1 MEDPGAHSPQSAE
14 QSPEQPPEQSA
25 EFSLFLASTVHDM
38 KNSVSVV
45 SGTLESLLGGPAAQ
59 DNPAYG
65 QMAQMLYQTRRLND
79 KLIQLLA
86 LYKQVGK
93 PGYPFDVAPQMVAQL
108 VEQAVAQEH
117 VQLAAR
123 GLRVET
129 VFPAELIWCV
139 DEDLVLGVI
148 GNAINNAIRYT
159 RDALRVSAAQDGDWL
174 EIRVEDNGD
183 GFSPALLAAGASPQ
197 SGVDFVS
204 HSTGLG
210 LYFSSAVAKMHR
222 HRERRGS
229 IRLENGGLL
238 GGGCFILRLP

>member
-1 MEDPGAHSPQSAE
+1 MEDSGAYPDPSQMQPG
-14 QSPEQPPEQSA
+14 EQPPEFA
-25 EFSLFLASTVHDM
+25 LFLASTVHDM

-45 SGTLESLLGGPAAQ
+45 SGTLESLLGGPSAQ

-79 KLIQLLA
+79 KLMQLLA
-86 LYKQVGK
+86 IYKQVGK
-93 PGYPFDVAPQMVAQL
+93 PGYPFDPAPQMVAQL
-108 VEQAVAQEH
+108 VGQAVAQEQI
-117 VQLAAR
+117 QLNAR

-129 VFPAELIWCV
+129 AFAPELIWTV

-148 GNAINNAIRYT
+148 GNAVNNAIRYT
-159 RDALRVSAAQDGDWL
+159 RDAVRIAAVQDGDWL
-174 EIRVEDNGD
+174 EIRVEDNGE
-183 GFSPALLAAGASPQ
+183 GFSPALLAAGDRPLD
-197 SGVDFVS
+197 GVDFVG

-210 LYFSSAVAKMHR
+210 LYFSSEVARMHR

-229 IRLENGGLL
+229 IRLENGGTL